1 MAEIQ
6 IIGMEKAFSAKPTRQ
21 GLIDRLVLYKTGDDP
36 TIRFVDV
43 PDETFTVEKAQQAIR
58 DFEAQRRMVTPIK
71 FNIP

>member
-58 DFEAQRRMVTPIK
+58 DFESQRRMVTPIK